1 MFDTLIKNGRVIDGI
16 GAKPIKADIA
26 ILRDRIC
33 GIGHFEEKD
42 ARKVIDASVLTV
54 TPGLID
60 GHTHS
65 ELNLM
70 NNRQHPN
77 ALYQGISTVVTGQC
91 GLGFAPMSAEK
102 LEEAIRFNSGIFG
115 NDSCRLKPWN
125 TFGEYLERLDGCAV
139 NVASNV
145 SHNAVRQAAC
155 GYEDVPLTGE
165 RLEKALAALDAAMSD
180 GAVGMSVG
188 LSYYP
193 GGYSDTQELVE
204 LCRVVQKH
212 GGVFC
217 VHLRLDDHQIPLSP
231 VEEIAEVVRRTG
243 VRLNMLHYRTGS
255 MTQPIESLFA
265 PFAELE
271 EEGMEIHYEYYPYM
285 VGAGLLMALVPGWA
299 QEGGPDRTME
309 RLRNPTLRDRL
320 LREMDERHRYF
331 FDEGQTCRIILTE
344 DPYAPDLDR
353 TMDEIMKERGVG
365 FSEAVLQLLAENHL
379 QVGFAGVENQSEE
392 LKEKLYEDQYRLFL
406 DPRYSIGSDTIPA
419 GTLVHPRAFGAFSRI
434 IRLMRGRGVPDE
446 FIIHK
451 LTALPAQ
458 IYRLEDRG
466 VLKEGYYADIC
477 LMDPDKIADTA
488 DFRDGRA
495 GADGVDTLLV
505 NGLAVLRHGKITGVL
520 PGQSIGSRK
529 K

>member
-1 MFDTLIKNGRVIDGI
+1 MYDIIIKNGRIVDGT
-16 GAKPIKADIA
+16 GNPPYTADLA
-26 ILRDRIC
+26 IRRDRIC
-33 GIGHFEEKD
+33 GIGHFADRE
-42 ARKVIDASVLTV
+42 ARKVIDAAGFTV

-77 ALYQGISTVVTGQC
+77 ALYQGISTVITGQC
-91 GLGFAPMSAEK
+91 GLGFAPMPAEK
-102 LEEAIRFNSGIFG
+102 LEEAIRFNAGIFG
-115 NDSCRLKPWN
+115 NDYCRLKPWN

-139 NVASNV
+139 NVGSNV

-155 GYEDVPLTGE
+155 GYDNVPLTGKY
-165 RLEKALAALDAAMSD
+165 LDTALGVLDDAMSE
-180 GAVGMSVG
+180 GAVGLSVG

-212 GGVFC
+212 DGVFC
-217 VHLRLDDHQIPLSP
+217 VHLRLNDHQIPVSP
-231 VEEIAEVVRRTG
+231 VEEIAEVVHRTG

-265 PFAELE
+265 PFARLE

-285 VGAGLLMALVPGWA
+285 VGAGLLMALIPGWA
-299 QEGGPDRTME
+299 QEGGPDRTLE
-309 RLRNPTLRDRL
+309 RLNDPALRPRL
-320 LREMDERHRYF
+320 LREMDERHSYF

-344 DPYAPDLDR
+344 DPYAPELDR
-353 TMDEIMKERGVG
+353 TLDEIMEERGTG
-365 FSEAVLQLLAENHL
+365 FSETVLQLLAENHL
-379 QVGFAGVENQSEE
+379 QVGFAGVENQSDE

-419 GTLVHPRAFGAFSRI
+419 GTLVHPRAFGAFARI
-434 IRLMRGRGVPDE
+434 IRMMRSRGVPDE

-458 IYRLEDRG
+458 IYRLKDRG
-466 VLKEGYYADIC
+466 LLKEGCYADVC
-477 LMDPDKIADTA
+477 LMDPGKVADTA
-488 DFRDGRA
+488 DFQDGRA
-495 GADGVDTLLV
+495 GAEGVDTLLV
-505 NGLAVLRHGKITGVL
+505 NGLPVLRHGRITGVL
-520 PGQSIGSRK
+520 SGRSI
-529 K
+529 